1 MGGVSL
7 PVECLDGQAYEP
19 LTVHPWLAVV
29 AITMIPISKRTT
41 NARWARSRG
50 KRILNIYS
58 GRILAGG
65 GRSVPSLEYY
75 RVGSISQPARASTV
89 PNPV

>member
-7 PVECLDGQAYEP
+7 PVECLDGPVYEPYEP

-29 AITMIPISKRTT
+29 AITMIPIRKRTT

-58 GRILAGG
+58 GRILAGE
-65 GRSVPSLEYY
+65 RSV
-75 RVGSISQPARASTV
+75 RTQP
-89 PNPV
+89 

>member
-1 MGGVSL
+1 MGTERIELTWYPWKFQVANMGGVSL

-29 AITMIPISKRTT
+29 AITMIPIRKRTT

-58 GRILAGG
+58 GRILAGE
-65 GRSVPSLEYY
+65 RSVRP
-75 RVGSISQPARASTV
+75 QP
-89 PNPV
+89 